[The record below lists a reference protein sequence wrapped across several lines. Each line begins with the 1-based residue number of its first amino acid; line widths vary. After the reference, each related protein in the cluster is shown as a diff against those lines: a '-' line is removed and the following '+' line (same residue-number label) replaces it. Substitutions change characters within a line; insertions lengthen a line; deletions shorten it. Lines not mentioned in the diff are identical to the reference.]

1 MKRLPAML
9 LVVAVSACG
18 DLPTEGPTVPISAPS
33 GPNKVVTFYDNG
45 HFNFASYSACV
56 AENTFSILCNF
67 KVENAGSRSAVGL
80 SVYGY
85 WNADAVCV
93 HSKTGKPAPARQ
105 QPVGPFRMYA
115 NFSPIAGLSL
125 TNGEATVNNLR
136 LPFTTVGNPCDGKG
150 PYSVVQW
157 VNIVP
162 FGFLLIAFD
171 FAAPNGYA
179 TAEEYF

>member
-9 LVVAVSACG
+9 LALAASACG
-18 DLPTEGPTVPISAPS
+18 ELPTQSATAPISAPPS
-33 GPNKVVTFYDNG
+33 PHKVVTFFDNG
-45 HFNFASYSACV
+45 QFNFASYSACV
-56 AENTFSILCNF
+56 AENTLSILCNF
-67 KVENAGSRSAVGL
+67 KVENAGSRTAVGL
-80 SVYGY
+80 SLYGY

-93 HSKTGKPAPARQ
+93 HAKTGKAAPARQ
-105 QPVGPFRMYA
+105 QPA
-115 NFSPIAGLSL
+115 NPQRLYVNVSPAAGLSL

-136 LPFTTVGNPCDGKG
+136 LPFSTVGNPCDGKG
-150 PYSVVQW
+150 PYTVVQW

-162 FGFLLIAFD
+162 FGYLLIAYD